1 MPSEVCSSTRSTNW
15 CRVVCARSIVIPPS
29 PVITAVPVKGII
41 DPTSVRTIGRSPKR
55 VSPYSTDYAADDRPW
70 RPGDKEARSRTKR
83 RTNGVSSRVG
93 GRGCHKSDECGC
105 HEHCLARECPDRKT
119 PASVMVGNRF
129 GITFPILFWRALH
142 VENLSARLWRF
153 IAGRRGRAE
162 RSRGSLRSLRA
173 SHYK

>member
-119 PASVMVGNRF
+119 PRF
-129 GITFPILFWRALH
+129 GDGRKQVRHHVPNLVLARPTRRKFKRTIVAIHRRSPRTRRAI
-142 VENLSARLWRF
+142 ARL
-153 IAGRRGRAE
+153 IAE
-162 RSRGSLRSLRA
+162 SA
-173 SHYK
+173 S